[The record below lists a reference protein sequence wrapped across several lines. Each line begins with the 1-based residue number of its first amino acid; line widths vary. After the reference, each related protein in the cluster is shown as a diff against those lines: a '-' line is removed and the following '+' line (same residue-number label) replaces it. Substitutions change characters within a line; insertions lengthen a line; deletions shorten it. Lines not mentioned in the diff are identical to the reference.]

1 MEFDQLKDDINN
13 IHKTLIRMETNQG
26 NILNMVTKHD
36 SELYGNG
43 HDGLKIRIDRIETSG
58 RLFSKIAGLGFLGAF
73 GKIITDIFKGA

>member
-13 IHKTLIRMETNQG
+13 IHKTLI
-26 NILNMVTKHD
+26 
-36 SELYGNG
+36 
-43 HDGLKIRIDRIETSG
+43 RIETSG

>member
-1 MEFDQLKDDINN
+1 
-13 IHKTLIRMETNQG
+13 
-26 NILNMVTKHD
+26 MVTKHD

-43 HDGLKIRIDRIETSG
+43 HDGLKIRVDRIETSG